1 MTATS
6 LKPFG
11 LSLSK
16 PCLSPGPQERT
27 ALRQAQGE
35 RWWIAFLVVLFLLVP
50 GPAAAAPTFP
60 PLSGRVVDQANLL
73 SPQQEA
79 ELTQKLETLQRAS
92 SRQLVV
98 ATVTS
103 LQDVPIEDYG
113 YQLGRAWRIG
123 QQGANNGVI
132 LLVAPNEKR
141 VRIEVGYGLEPIMT
155 DALSNQ
161 IIQQQILPRFR
172 ANDFAG
178 GIIAGS
184 DAIIA
189 QLQAPLEAAEQN
201 AAAAE
206 RAQADSGRGRNG
218 RHSNS
223 SPLPLIFWLGV
234 TIFIIY
240 GLTRSGLRG
249 RSYRRRRRG
258 WGGPIVIWGPGWGGG
273 HRDDWGSGGGWGGG
287 GSSWGGGDGGGS
299 SWGGGGG
306 GGFSGG
312 GGSFGGG
319 GASGG
324 W

>member
-1 MTATS
+1 MRA
-6 LKPFG
+6 G
-11 LSLSK
+11 
-16 PCLSPGPQERT
+16 G
-27 ALRQAQGE
+27 ALA
-35 RWWIAFLVVLFLLVP
+35 ALLFLVL
-50 GPAAAAPTFP
+50 AAGAAWAALSFP

-113 YQLGRAWRIG
+113 YQLGRAWHIG

-161 IIQQQILPRFR
+161 IIQEQILPRFR
-172 ANDFAG
+172 DHNDYAG

-206 RAQADSGRGRNG
+206 RAQADSGRSRGG
-218 RHSNS
+218 RHRSS
-223 SPLPLIFWLGV
+223 SPLPLIFWIGV
-234 TIFIIY
+234 TIFIIF

-249 RSYRRRRRG
+249 KSYRRRRRG

-273 HRDDWGSGGGWGGG
+273 HRSSGWDDWGGGGGGWGGG
-287 GSSWGGGDGGGS
+287 SWG
-299 SWGGGGG
+299 GGGGG